1 MDAAMVEFAKL
12 FYERNNTTKES
23 FVIGKVVSSYPNL
36 KINDGDEILLTK
48 HNLIVAGHLL
58 PHSRSFNAPKDSGVI
73 QFTDSLKTDEKVIMI
88 PSSDGQKYIVLDR
101 VVEL

>member
-1 MDAAMVEFAKL
+1 MDAALVEFAKL
-12 FYERNNTTKES
+12 FKDRDNKNKES
-23 FVIGKVVSSYPNL
+23 FVIGKVVSSYPDL

-48 HNLIVAGHLL
+48 KNLIVAGHLL
-58 PHSRSFNAPKDSGVI
+58 PHSRSFVTSKDSGVI
-73 QFTDSLKTDEKVIMI
+73 QFTDSLKNGDKVIMI